1 MRKRLEKYNEFMKF
15 VWELNTLVNE
25 THEGRCLSRQ
35 FRGRG
40 PEFLNM
46 IQNAEM
52 DEDQRMFLNG
62 EFDLAIPRLTEGVS
76 LMNGILE
83 TLNRAKLALGPAP
96 ADRLAAEERG
106 AEVRDE

>member
-1 MRKRLEKYNEFMKF
+1 MKGRSEIYNEFMDF
-15 VWELNTLVNE
+15 VWELNALVNE

-35 FRGRG
+35 FAARG

-46 IQNAEM
+46 VKSVEM

-83 TLNRAKLALGPAP
+83 TLNRAKLALGPAS
-96 ADRLAAEERG
+96 ADRPAAEDRG